1 MSSTEILKS
10 FELLDAGEIAKESLE
25 IIYEN
30 IMSGKAGTVEDAI
43 KNTSIETISQDE
55 LGQIL
60 ENIVNNNKSI
70 VENQKERAMG
80 PLMGIAM
87 KELRGK
93 ASGEMINA
101 ILLQKIKN
109 AIKNN

>member
-1 MSSTEILKS
+1 M
-10 FELLDAGEIAKESLE
+10 AKESIE

-30 IMSGKAGTVEDAI
+30 IMTGESKTIEEAM
-43 KNTSIETISQDE
+43 KNASIETINQME
-55 LGQIL
+55 LEEIL
-60 ENIVNNNKSI
+60 EKIVKNNKEI
-70 VENQKERAMG
+70 IENQKERSVG

-93 ASGEMINA
+93 ASGEIINT

-109 AIKNN
+109 ALKK